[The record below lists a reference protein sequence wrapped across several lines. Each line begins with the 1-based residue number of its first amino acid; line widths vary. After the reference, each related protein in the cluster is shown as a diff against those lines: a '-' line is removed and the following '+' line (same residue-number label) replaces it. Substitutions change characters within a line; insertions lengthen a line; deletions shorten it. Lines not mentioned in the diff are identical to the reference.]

1 MLVLRVEM
9 WPGGDAAKKHTI
21 GLAALA
27 LQGVTPEGVRSY
39 AVKLF
44 KAPEFG
50 GPATD
55 EALLNTPAVWRQGF
69 VTGHVAGPR
78 GTWDL
83 IGGALKVMLGE
94 RLNFY
99 KKGGLDATRTG

>member
-9 WPGGDAAKKHTI
+9 WPGGDVTKKRTI

-39 AVKLF
+39 VVKLF

-55 EALLNTPAVWRQGF
+55 EAVLSDPAVWRQGV

-83 IGGALKVMLGE
+83 IGGALKVLLSE
-94 RLNFY
+94 RLNSY
-99 KKGGLDATRTG
+99 KKGEPNATRNE